1 MKRILLLLLI
11 LLSSIQLKSLAQ
23 GSFNYNFFQFLL
35 KEEAYTSAN
44 EYLRKFGSCDTIRY
58 CEQLLLLKLNTAAL
72 SNPLQDT
79 IQADKTLLQNK
90 TTALRFYNQHKA
102 RPTNYS
108 FKNNI
113 NNNYILFYRAC
124 IAAYQLDTN
133 NFHKCLELKL
143 KDTLTKNNYA
153 LEESWNKLTE
163 AVIEQK
169 SNQAKKKNTLIATG
183 LSAIIPG
190 LGKAYLGKPRQAIST
205 FTGIALLGTQAWE
218 AYDKGGIRSPLF
230 IVFGGLGTLFYLGNL
245 YGTYQ
250 LNHASLNKQKQHYH
264 EKIMAIMGPMLVE

>member
-23 GSFNYNFFQFLL
+23 GAFNYNFFQFLL

-44 EYLRKFGSCDTIRY
+44 EYLRKFAPSDTMHY
-58 CEQLLLLKLNTAAL
+58 CEQLLLLKLNTAAR

-169 SNQAKKKNTLIATG
+169 SNQAKRK
-183 LSAIIPG
+183 
-190 LGKAYLGKPRQAIST
+190 IS
-205 FTGIALLGTQAWE
+205 LLQRGF
-218 AYDKGGIRSPLF
+218 RL
-230 IVFGGLGTLFYLGNL
+230 
-245 YGTYQ
+245 
-250 LNHASLNKQKQHYH
+250 
-264 EKIMAIMGPMLVE
+264 